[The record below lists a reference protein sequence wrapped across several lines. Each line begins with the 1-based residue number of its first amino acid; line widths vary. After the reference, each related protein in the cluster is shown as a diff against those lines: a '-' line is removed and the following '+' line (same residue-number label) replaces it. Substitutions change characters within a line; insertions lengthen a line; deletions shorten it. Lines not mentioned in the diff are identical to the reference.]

1 MNDDWSYIHIC
12 TCMLN
17 IQLAIATDI
26 AHWLFQI
33 FVHLSSRETLPQTS
47 TWLAHLDISNT
58 PH

>member
-1 MNDDWSYIHIC
+1 
-12 TCMLN
+12 MLN